1 MSTIVLGA
9 GMAGIAAAHDLQEAG
24 ESVILLEARDRIG
37 GRVYTSRDLVDFPVE
52 LGAELIHGNT
62 APH

>member
-9 GMAGIAAAHDLQEAG
+9 GMAGISAAHDLQKAG
-24 ESVILLEARDRIG
+24 EPVIILEARDRIG
-37 GRVYTSRDLVDFPVE
+37 GRVFTRRDLADFPVE